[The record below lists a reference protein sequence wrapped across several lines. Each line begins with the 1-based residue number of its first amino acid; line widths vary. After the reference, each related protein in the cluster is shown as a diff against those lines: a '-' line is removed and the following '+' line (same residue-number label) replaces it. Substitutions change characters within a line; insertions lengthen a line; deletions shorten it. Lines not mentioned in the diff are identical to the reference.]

1 VSDDLLQ
8 RLQRNAAIACGVM
21 ALAALILTR
30 EWRAVLGVI
39 GGGVLIGVSFVSIRS
54 AIDEL
59 APDRGETGATP
70 QRPDMGRALVRLV
83 GRYALLAILAYV
95 MIARL
100 RMHPLGLVAGASS
113 VGVAAALE
121 AGRLFRNKSE

>member
-8 RLQRNAAIACGVM
+8 RLQRTAAIACGIM
-21 ALAALILTR
+21 ALAAAILTR
-30 EWRAVLGVI
+30 DWRAPLAVF
-39 GGGVLIGVSFVSIRS
+39 GGGILIGVSFVSIKN

-59 APDRGETGATP
+59 VPSAADARAAPQPPRL
-70 QRPDMGRALVRLV
+70 GRALVRLV

-113 VGVAAALE
+113 VGVAAAIE
-121 AGRLFRNKSE
+121 AGRLFKK

>member
-1 VSDDLLQ
+1 MSDDLLQ

-21 ALAALILTR
+21 ALAALIITR
-30 EWRAVLGVI
+30 DWRAPQGVI
-39 GGGVLIGVSFVSIRS
+39 GGGILIAVSFLSMKN

-59 APDRGETGATP
+59 VPNGADAGAARE
-70 QRPDMGRALVRLV
+70 RPRRGRALVRLV

-113 VGVAAALE
+113 VAVAAALE
-121 AGRLFRNKSE
+121 AGRLFKK